1 MDYLNSLIVAQ
12 INYILDIIEKNGLD
26 FYNANQII
34 EEARAYDTESRFPSD
49 YREYIHKT
57 FHGIDEKALPN
68 IFEPFYS
75 TKEESGGTGLGLAV
89 VYGIVANHNGKIE
102 VEKTSNLGTTF
113 KVILPQKE
121 QLA

>member
-1 MDYLNSLIVAQ
+1 MSNNKGKIT
-12 INYILDIIEKNGLD
+12 ININNENNNVVIRIIDEGN
-26 FYNANQII
+26 
-34 EEARAYDTESRFPSD
+34 
-49 YREYIHKT
+49 
-57 FHGIDEKALPN
+57 GIDEKDLPH

-89 VYGIVANHNGKIE
+89 VYGIITNHKGKIE

-113 KVILPQKE
+113 KVILPQNK